1 MNTQTIC
8 ILFSILLVPV
18 NLLCTHWMT
27 QEAVHL
33 TGMTYEEFLKTTSGI
48 SPTSVR
54 RKRNWWYYVN
64 FFKEHSTDPE
74 KSIRFMWMQVAAALP
89 SVAAMYL
96 LSRVYAS
103 PDRVSFAMT
112 GNCILLAVNLI
123 LAAGGALYRRIH
135 PLDPVAAEKLREKH
149 QAERAYSRAHLGKTA
164 ARIAVPVGV
173 FLAVLYIFG
182 SGAASGRTETPDPV
196 HFSQIL
202 QEKGYET
209 ADVSLTYGRIDRNK
223 LTQAIAGAKGGSR
236 VECYRYADDKT
247 VDLVYNQ
254 ISYETAPD
262 LEPRARESHET
273 ALSGGGKMFTIVA
286 DGVYYL
292 VLFRG
297 DTLIYACSPDSL
309 TEINEILAETG
320 YLRR

>member
-33 TGMTYEEFLKTTSGI
+33 TGMTYMEFLKTTSGI

-74 KSIRFMWMQVAAALP
+74 KSIRFMWMQVAAVLP

-96 LSRVYAS
+96 LARVYAS

-112 GNCILLAVNLI
+112 GNCILLAVNLV
-123 LAAGGALYRRIH
+123 LAAGGALYRRGH

-149 QAERAYSRAHLGKTA
+149 QA
-164 ARIAVPVGV
+164 
-173 FLAVLYIFG
+173 
-182 SGAASGRTETPDPV
+182 
-196 HFSQIL
+196 
-202 QEKGYET
+202 
-209 ADVSLTYGRIDRNK
+209 
-223 LTQAIAGAKGGSR
+223 
-236 VECYRYADDKT
+236 
-247 VDLVYNQ
+247 
-254 ISYETAPD
+254 
-262 LEPRARESHET
+262 
-273 ALSGGGKMFTIVA
+273 
-286 DGVYYL
+286 
-292 VLFRG
+292 
-297 DTLIYACSPDSL
+297 
-309 TEINEILAETG
+309 
-320 YLRR
+320 

>member
-33 TGMTYEEFLKTTSGI
+33 TGMTYMEFLKTTSGI
-48 SPTSVR
+48 SPTSVS

-64 FFKEHSTDPE
+64 FFNEHSTDPE
-74 KSIRFMWMQVAAALP
+74 KSIRFMWMQVAAVLP

-112 GNCILLAVNLI
+112 GNCILLAVNLV

-135 PLDPVAAEKLREKH
+135 PLDPAAAEKLREKH
-149 QAERAYSRAHLGKTA
+149 QAERAYSRAHPGKTA
-164 ARIAVPVGV
+164 AHAAVPVGV
-173 FLAVLYIFG
+173 LLAVLYIFG

-196 HFSQIL
+196 DSAG
-202 QEKGYET
+202 KG
-209 ADVSLTYGRIDRNK
+209 VRNGGRIPVLWADRPE
-223 LTQAIAGAKGGSR
+223 QAHPGHRRGKGR
-236 VECYRYADDKT
+236 
-247 VDLVYNQ
+247 Q
-254 ISYETAPD
+254 
-262 LEPRARESHET
+262 
-273 ALSGGGKMFTIVA
+273 SGG
-286 DGVYYL
+286 
-292 VLFRG
+292 VL
-297 DTLIYACSPDSL
+297 S
-309 TEINEILAETG
+309 
-320 YLRR
+320 LRRR